1 MSYAEEVKMVLEEK
15 IHELSSRK
23 INYCKN
29 PEVDFS
35 RNKKLTFEEML
46 KILISMEGGTLNTEL
61 LKYFDYSVTTASA
74 SAFVQQRN
82 KIKENVFVD
91 LFNEFNNAFIYENT
105 FNEYHLIACDGTD
118 LNIFHNPNDADT
130 YYQTKPNSQGY
141 NMLHLDACYDLCNRR
156 YTDVIISPGQHF
168 NECQAMVSMMERYT
182 GPRKTIFIADRG
194 YESYNI
200 FAHAI
205 ENNLK
210 YLIRV
215 KDKNSSGMLRGYKL
229 PDSKEFDITISR
241 TFTRGWTNYHKA
253 HPEKY
258 KLIPKTTTFDY
269 LQSTKDLYSMEM
281 RILRFAISENSYEC
295 IITNLPS
302 EEFDIA
308 TIKRIYQLRW
318 GIETAF
324 RELKYAIGMTAF
336 HSKKVDF
343 IRQEIY
349 ARLIMYNFCE
359 IITTHVIIEK
369 QTEKYIYQLNYTMAI
384 VICREFLKRKECDS
398 LIEIEKLLQR
408 YILPIRPGRKDS
420 RKAIKNQPVVSF
432 IYRVAA

>member
-1 MSYAEEVKMVLEEK
+1 MSYAEEVKLILEEK
-15 IHELSSRK
+15 IHELNLRK
-23 INYCKN
+23 KDYCKN
-29 PEVDFS
+29 PEIDFS
-35 RNKKLTFEEML
+35 RNKKLNFEEML

-61 LKYFDYSVTTASA
+61 LKYFDYSVDTATA
-74 SAFVQQRN
+74 SAFVQQRK
-82 KIKENVFVD
+82 KIKENVFAD
-91 LFNEFNNAFIYENT
+91 LFNEFNNAFEYENT
-105 FNEYHLIACDGTD
+105 FNGYHLIACDGTD
-118 LNIFHNPNDADT
+118 LNIFHNPNDAGT
-130 YYQTKPNSQGY
+130 YYQTRPDSQGY

-168 NECQAMVSMMERYT
+168 NECGAMVSMMERYK
-182 GPRKTIFIADRG
+182 GPRNTIFIADRG

-205 ENNLK
+205 ENGLK
-210 YLIRV
+210 FLIRV
-215 KDKNSSGMLRGYKL
+215 KDKNSSGMLKGYKL
-229 PDSKEFDITISR
+229 PDTEEFDIRIAR

-253 HPEKY
+253 YPEKY
-258 KLIPKTTTFDY
+258 KLIPKNTTFDY

-281 RILRFAISENSYEC
+281 RILRFAISEDSYEC
-295 IITNLPS
+295 IITNLPP
-302 EEFDIA
+302 EEFDMS
-308 TIKRIYQLRW
+308 TIKKLYQLRW

-369 QTEKYIYQLNYTMAI
+369 HTEKYAYQLNYTMAI
-384 VICREFLKRKECDS
+384 VLCRQFLKNKKDVPI
-398 LIEIEKLLQR
+398 IEIEKLLQR
-408 YILPIRPGRKDS
+408 YILPIRPGRKDR
-420 RKAIKNQPVVSF
+420 RKVIKTQPVVSF